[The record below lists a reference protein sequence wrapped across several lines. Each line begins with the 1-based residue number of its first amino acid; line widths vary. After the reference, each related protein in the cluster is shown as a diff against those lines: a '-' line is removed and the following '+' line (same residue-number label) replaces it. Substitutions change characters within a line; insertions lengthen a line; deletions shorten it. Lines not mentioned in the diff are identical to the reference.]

1 VGWVG
6 RDQTESKE
14 MANVSFKIKNNITA
28 IFLLKSHQNY
38 LVKKKKK
45 KKKDSSTEVASVR
58 NLPIERN
65 LIDPTT
71 EPLFPNT

>member
-1 VGWVG
+1 MGWVG

-38 LVKKKKK
+38 LVKKKKLQ
-45 KKKDSSTEVASVR
+45 KDSSTEVASVR

-71 EPLFPNT
+71 EALFPNT